1 MSSRRRRDPALNE
14 DALDTAMTP
23 IVNSSL
29 AELLRALV
37 NGSCLGAVVP
47 IALARVEHHPLINAG
62 CFDGDLMRGLM
73 EVPGSYWVRHP
84 RSYDRYREVL
94 RRSAALR
101 RRMSAEE
108 RMKFWSPLEL
118 SDDPDSRSLNAGQG
132 TTPSPPRDG

>member
-1 MSSRRRRDPALNE
+1 MSPRHRRDPAFDE
-14 DALDTAMTP
+14 DALGAAMRP
-23 IVNSSL
+23 IVNASL
-29 AELLRALV
+29 VELLRALV
-37 NGSCLGAVVP
+37 NGWCLGAVVP
-47 IALARVEHHPLINAG
+47 AALARVEHDPLTNAG

-73 EVPGSYWVRHP
+73 EVPGPYWGRHP
-84 RSYDRYREVL
+84 HLYDRYREVL

-118 SDDPDSRSLNAGQG
+118 GDDEHSRSLNAEQG